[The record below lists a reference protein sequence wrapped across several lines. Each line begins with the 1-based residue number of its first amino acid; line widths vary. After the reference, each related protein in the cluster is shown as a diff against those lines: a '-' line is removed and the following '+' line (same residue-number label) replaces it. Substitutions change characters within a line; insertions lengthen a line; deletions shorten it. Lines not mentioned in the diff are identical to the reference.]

1 MESLIDDRCVV
12 NMGKLKKRY
21 PFEKLLEWL
30 RRADTCW
37 PLKRNIR
44 AFLNRLYYFEPEIE
58 VYMKEIVDK
67 ELDNIINDLNW
78 YILIK
83 CRGNIA

>member
-1 MESLIDDRCVV
+1 
-12 NMGKLKKRY
+12 
-21 PFEKLLEWL
+21 
-30 RRADTCW
+30 
-37 PLKRNIR
+37 
-44 AFLNRLYYFEPEIE
+44 
-58 VYMKEIVDK
+58 MKEIVDK